1 MGAGEGGGSG
11 GWGGREKW
19 GQRRER
25 EMGAGEGGG
34 RYKSSALPPINKRP
48 HTHNAAHLS
57 TVSGSTM
64 RYKQRGGARGRGKRG
79 QREEKESERAKIGRE
94 KRKRARKD
102 DWWREGE
109 MRMKE
114 GG

>member
-11 GWGGREKW
+11 GRGGREKW
-19 GQRRER
+19 GLGRE
-25 EMGAGEGGG
+25 GG

-64 RYKQRGGARGRGKRG
+64 RYKQRGERGGEANAGRGKR
-79 QREEKESERAKIGRE
+79 ESERAKIGRE